1 MARAKLSDLLRMM
14 DYPTSVT
21 GEKREIHIEVPLRI
35 SFVGGGTDVNPY
47 MQWFGGSVI
56 SCTISKMVNLKL
68 QSTNND
74 GILIFDERTQE
85 SNLFFQN
92 SSKENLNSSL
102 LTGWISSIPEAMRT
116 KLKLEFNSQVLPGSG
131 LGASSAIATATCLAA
146 NFLKQIQL
154 KPHELAV
161 QAYRLERESLQIS
174 GGCQDHYAA
183 AFGGFNL
190 FSFENYDS
198 ASVTPFEFDDWLIS
212 SFFANLTLVW
222 TGVSRNSSLILREQ
236 ISNSYANSNTKA
248 LDEQK
253 KLVPHFV
260 SGITSRSL
268 AELAGLLTESWT
280 IKKSF
285 AHGISN
291 AELESL
297 YRDCI
302 NNGASGGKLLGAG
315 GGGYFLFLSEPNK
328 TQDFRSFLS
337 STGKTFELVSPISG
351 IRLNSNVN

>member
-1 MARAKLSDLLRMM
+1 M
-14 DYPTSVT
+14 DYPTSVSS
-21 GEKREIHIEVPLRI
+21 EKREIHIEVPLRI

-47 MQWFGGSVI
+47 MQRFGGSVI
-56 SCTISKMVNLKL
+56 SCTISKTVILKL
-68 QSTNND
+68 ESTNND

-85 SNLFFQN
+85 SNHFFQN
-92 SSKENLNSSL
+92 NFKENLNLSL
-102 LTGWISSIPEAMRT
+102 LSGWISLIPEAMRT

-131 LGASSAIATATCLAA
+131 LGASSAIAVATCVAA
-146 NFLKQIQL
+146 YYLKQIQL
-154 KPHELAV
+154 TPHDLAV
-161 QAYRLERESLQIS
+161 QAYRLERENLQIS

-253 KLVPHFV
+253 KLVPYFV

-268 AELAGLLTESWT
+268 TELAGLLTESWT

-291 AELESL
+291 TELDSL
-297 YRDCI
+297 YSDCI
-302 NNGASGGKLLGAG
+302 NNGAAGGKLLGAG

-328 TQDFRSFLS
+328 TRDFRSFLAR
-337 STGKTFELVSPISG
+337 TGKTFELVSPLSG
-351 IRLNSNVN
+351 ITVNSNVN